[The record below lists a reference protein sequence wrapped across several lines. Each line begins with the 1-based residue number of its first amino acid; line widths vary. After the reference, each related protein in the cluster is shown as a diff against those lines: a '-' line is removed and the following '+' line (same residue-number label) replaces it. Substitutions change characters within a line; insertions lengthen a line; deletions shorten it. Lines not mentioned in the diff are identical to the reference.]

1 MAFFVGQDGVLLKSM
16 EKQLLFSANEYARV
30 KWFLISSGREGT
42 IDDILCVT
50 RQGIVK
56 AAQKQEQLHQEGIID
71 LNEVREF
78 DE

>member
-1 MAFFVGQDGVLLKSM
+1 M
-16 EKQLLFSANEYARV
+16 EKQLLFSANEFARV

-50 RQGIVK
+50 REGILK
-56 AAQKQEQLHQEGIID
+56 AGQIQEQLHQEGIVD
-71 LNEVREF
+71 LNEVREY

>member
-56 AAQKQEQLHQEGIID
+56 AAQIQEQLHQEGIID